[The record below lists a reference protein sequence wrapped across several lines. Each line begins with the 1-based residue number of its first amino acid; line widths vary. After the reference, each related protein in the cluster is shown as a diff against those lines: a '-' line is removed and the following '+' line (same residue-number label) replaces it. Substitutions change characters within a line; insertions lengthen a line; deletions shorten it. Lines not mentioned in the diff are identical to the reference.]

1 MGYQATFKRY
11 EIKYMLNAQEKK
23 EILRAMEHHM
33 KLDQYGRTTIRNI
46 YYDTDTFRLIR
57 NSLDGPIYKE
67 KLRIRSYAEA
77 APDDPVF
84 IELKKKY
91 DSVV

>member
-57 NSLDGPIYKE
+57 NSARRTNL
-67 KLRIRSYAEA
+67 
-77 APDDPVF
+77 
-84 IELKKKY
+84 
-91 DSVV
+91 